1 MLFVYITDTCREDAK
16 RHSMLPNLER
26 LAKEIEKSQTTSAFD
41 QFPKPYYVKKKFAGR
56 QGRLIAA
63 EKLFKFNGE
72 THSVLALLA
81 ILIRGDGDYDSPT
94 GFGHDPDG
102 YGKKYLM
109 PEFEN
114 LNFEKIIEARLR
126 AEPPPQKDNLHNL
139 EQMFLANDQ
148 HTGAVSNEMMLCESK
163 KWVDEVVKCEDLLP
177 RLKDQILEIS
187 NLGCD
192 ESVDGVPQKTPVL
205 QREDYEI
212 AYQWLEGGR
221 RLFLYDL
228 VKKGVDPNG
237 AIPKDQM
244 KDFQKFLYRE
254 YPDWMLYDDKMW
266 NELEKDRFGNFSLS
280 PEESRILHPTN
291 TDGPKFPLFI
301 NGRAGSGKSTV
312 LQYFYAD
319 YFSRYA
325 KVGKEAGKPPAYFA
339 CNRELIRSAVDL
351 VKSILLHNPK
361 YCGGA
366 EADTIKAFVND
377 EKLFDGSFRVY
388 HEYLLSLVDR
398 TDRNRFFPER
408 RYLDYSRFAKKWKE
422 KFGRTQNASR
432 DYGVDVSWHVIR
444 TYIKGLSMDDFLELS
459 DYGNIA
465 KNQQSVSLEVFEK
478 VYKNVW
484 DAWYRDLTD
493 YKSCEKYWDD
503 QDLVRYVLDNNLLP
517 HDGNGFLGV
526 FCDESQDFTHIELE
540 SFLRMSVYFERSIYP
555 HDISKLPFVFAGDP
569 YQTLNPTGFRWES
582 VKAAFIEKFIFG
594 VCPIAKEIK
603 TDYFTLEDLQ
613 NNYRSIPNIVR
624 FGNSVQMLR
633 GAKFQITDLKPQH
646 EWKADVARPISYFS
660 ASDEHFWNEMQGRDG
675 VHIIIP
681 CHAGEEFQYI
691 EKDPI
696 LKKHVQVDQ
705 KSQTTK
711 PPVFSSVRAKGLEF
725 PCVIAYGFGDSLQD
739 GKLIDMSE
747 TATDDE
753 REKYLPYEYFLNR
766 LYVAV
771 SRPRSQLYVVDTDSG
786 KKKLWRFA
794 ETPAAL
800 KKLQESV
807 PHGAVWNEHLETLQ
821 EGTSEH
827 LDSNYEY
834 NPEELAERFEKTGL
848 AENDAA
854 MMNYAA
860 QYYQECK
867 EKSEKALECLAMG
880 LLFNRDYAGA
890 AKKFTQMSNF
900 AKAGECWWECGGKTA
915 WDEMVNLS
923 RRDPKLLNDPKYSIA
938 KALSDGKQATA
949 AGAMQKLLKKIEEA
963 GPERFQS
970 EKWVSAVTTLVEL
983 AVSNT
988 GKIPTSTLKSILDLV
1003 ESGVC
1008 HSSEQFAE
1016 AMLENGDV
1024 QMARR
1029 FYEFAGVS
1037 KGPKYQRTMFVTT
1050 DYPACL
1056 AFYNH
1061 EDEKTR
1067 QETIDYYQKHKGT
1080 ELVENGWRLA
1090 VASAFIQEGR
1100 AEDVVDVIA
1109 GIGDSATLR
1118 TLAGLIS
1125 DKAWKTKV
1133 LRAAD
1138 IIHLRTQSPEVGAQA
1153 VITHLDKGEDVWF
1166 WLRVLARIAKAKSGK
1181 PEGRT
1186 IETLRHKLRDLNIRW
1201 RKAPF
1206 TPEERERIV
1215 PIGEFGL
1222 ALEKF
1227 GHAGDAAGFYKWH
1240 YGLTHD
1246 LIVASRWFEL
1256 QNQTLSQRHG
1266 REASNL
1272 RNEIE
1277 SFAKETRM
1285 RQTRNDSVAELFG
1298 FDWDSLLKALFVKP
1312 EANPAE
1318 KKPTDVGEKTTAEEK
1333 SNADIA
1339 TKKEAAAPTTTPAKN
1354 VEVKSEEG
1362 KWGVVK
1368 SSEEESV
1375 AEKPQAKND
1384 APQMSESV
1392 KETAAQSL
1400 EAVKSQAKPVS
1411 QTVPDA
1417 LKLTFFSSKGRLNI
1431 EDQDS
1436 GSQWNISAKGVS
1448 VDGEPKGHVI
1458 KMQIERTGFSVTSS
1472 ATQIVLSDER
1482 CGYEFTIK
1490 L

>member
-16 RHSMLPNLER
+16 RHSMVSNLER
-26 LAKEIEKSQTTSAFD
+26 LVKEIEKTQTTSAFD

-63 EKLFKFNGE
+63 EKFVKVKGE

-81 ILIRGDGDYDSPT
+81 ILIRGDGEYDSPT
-94 GFGHDPDG
+94 GFGHDPEG

-109 PEFEN
+109 PEFEA
-114 LNFEKIIEARLR
+114 LDFEAIVEERMR
-126 AEPPPQKDNLHNL
+126 TEPPPQKDKLHDL

-148 HTGAVSNEMMLCESK
+148 RPGAASNEMMLCESK

-177 RLKDQILEIS
+177 RLKDQILGIS
-187 NLGCD
+187 SLGCD
-192 ESVDGVPQKTPVL
+192 ESVDGVSQKTPVL

-228 VKKGVDPNG
+228 VKQGVEPDG
-237 AIPKDQM
+237 AIPRNKTEDI
-244 KDFQKFLYRE
+244 QKYLYRE

-266 NELEKDRFGNFSLS
+266 NDLEKDRFGNFSLS

-291 TDGPKFPLFI
+291 SDGLQFPLFI

-312 LQYFYAD
+312 LQYLYAD

-325 KVGKEAGKPPAYFA
+325 KVGKAAGKPPAYFA

-366 EADTIKAFVND
+366 EADTIKSFVND

-388 HEYLLSLVDR
+388 HEYLLSLVGR

-408 RYLDYSRFAKKWKE
+408 RYLDYSRFAKKWQG

-432 DYGVDVSWHVIR
+432 DYGVDLSWHVIR

-465 KNQQSVSLEVFEK
+465 KNQQSVSLDVFEK

-493 YKSCEKYWDD
+493 YQSGEKYWDD

-594 VCPIAKEIK
+594 ICPIAKEFR

-646 EWKADVARPISYFS
+646 EWKADAARPISYFK
-660 ASDEHFWNEMQGRDG
+660 ASDEHFWKEMLARDG
-675 VHIIIP
+675 VHIIVP

-691 EKDPI
+691 EKDPL
-696 LKKHVQVDQ
+696 LKKYVQVDQ

-753 REKYLPYEYFLNR
+753 REKFLPYEYFLNR

-771 SRPRSQLYVVDTDSG
+771 SRPRSQLYIVDTDSG

-794 ETPAAL
+794 ETPTAL
-800 KKLQESV
+800 KKLQQTV
-807 PHGAVWNEHLETLQ
+807 PHGSVWDEHLEPLQ

-827 LDSNYEY
+827 LDSDFEY

-867 EKSEKALECLAMG
+867 GKNEKALECLAIG

-890 AKKFTQMSNF
+890 AKKFTEMSNF
-900 AKAGECWWECGGKTA
+900 AKAGECWWECGEKSG
-915 WDEMVNLS
+915 WDAMAKLAG
-923 RRDPKLLNDPKYSIA
+923 RDPKLLIDPKYSIA
-938 KALSDGKQATA
+938 KALSDRKQATA
-949 AGAMQKLLKKIEEA
+949 AGAMQKLLKKIEET
-963 GPERFQS
+963 GPEQFQS
-970 EKWVSAVTTLVEL
+970 EKWVSAVTTLVEI

-988 GKIPTSTLKSILDLV
+988 GKIPTSTMKSILDLV

-1008 HSSEQFAE
+1008 RSSEQFAE

-1037 KGPKYQRTMFVTT
+1037 KGAKYQRTMFVTT

-1056 AFYNH
+1056 SFYNH

-1067 QETIDYYQKHKGT
+1067 QETIDYYLKDKGA

-1100 AEDVVDVIA
+1100 AEEVVDVIA
-1109 GIGDSATLR
+1109 GIGDPATLR
-1118 TLAGLIS
+1118 SLAGLIS
-1125 DKAWKTKV
+1125 DKAWKAKV
-1133 LRAAD
+1133 LGAAD

-1153 VITHLDKGEDVWF
+1153 VITHLEKGEDAWF
-1166 WLRVLARIAKAKSGK
+1166 WLRVLARIAEAKSGK
-1181 PEGRT
+1181 PDVRT

-1206 TPEERERIV
+1206 TPGERERIV

-1246 LIVASRWFEL
+1246 ALVARRWFEL
-1256 QNQTLSQRHG
+1256 QMQTLTQRHG

-1277 SFAKETRM
+1277 SFAKETGM
-1285 RQTRNDSVAELFG
+1285 RPRSNHSAAEMFG

-1312 EANPAE
+1312 EAKPVE
-1318 KKPTDVGEKTTAEEK
+1318 KKPTQVVEKTSFETKNETDAA
-1333 SNADIA
+1333 S
-1339 TKKEAAAPTTTPAKN
+1339 KKEVVVPAKN
-1354 VEVKSEEG
+1354 AEVKRDEVKQEA
-1362 KWGVVK
+1362 VK
-1368 SSEEESV
+1368 SPDEERAS
-1375 AEKPQAKND
+1375 EKPQAEED
-1384 APQMSESV
+1384 ASQTSESV
-1392 KETAAQSL
+1392 KDTAVQSS
-1400 EAVKSQAKPVS
+1400 EAVKVPAKSELQA
-1411 QTVPDA
+1411 VPDA

-1436 GSQWNISAKGVS
+1436 GSQWNVSAKGVS
-1448 VDGEPKGHVI
+1448 VDGEPKGHVT
-1458 KMQIERTGFSVTSS
+1458 KMQIEGTGFSVTSS